1 MLRLTGTLT
10 DQRVEKAQPTI
21 GHTALHSSYAHGTH
35 QRRGTGTLRST
46 TRIIEPRD
54 RAKTTVPGKE
64 RDAHTYQDLA
74 RHVLIGRAGAEV
86 DEEEHEDGGREEKRE
101 DTPPPREGPDLS
113 VQDLVSLAGLPVLV
127 FLVFSAFRGRR
138 QRDTKG
144 GGVSCAVVG
153 MVIDH
158 A

>member
-1 MLRLTGTLT
+1 M
-10 DQRVEKAQPTI
+10 I
-21 GHTALHSSYAHGTH
+21 GHTTLHSSYAHGTH

-74 RHVLIGRAGAEV
+74 RHVVIGRAGAEV

-101 DTPPPREGPDLS
+101 DTPPSREGPDLS

-127 FLVFSAFRGRR
+127 FWAFSGVSGSPPTRY
-138 QRDTKG
+138 QG
-144 GGVSCAVVG
+144 GKGVSCAVVG
-153 MVIDH
+153 MVVDH